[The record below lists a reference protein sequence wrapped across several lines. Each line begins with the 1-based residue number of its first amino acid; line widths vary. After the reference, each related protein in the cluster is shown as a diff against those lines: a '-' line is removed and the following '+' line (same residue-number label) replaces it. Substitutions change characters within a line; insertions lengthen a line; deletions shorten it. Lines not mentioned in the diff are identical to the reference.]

1 MTLNFLIFFLNL
13 QSSGMTGMLY
23 CMQFYSISLLYCG
36 YDKHDNQVGK
46 VFVCLFFL
54 QVEFIIEE
62 RQVGRELKAGIWR
75 QKPWRNTAYWFVSS
89 SWLCYL
95 SYTQGITT
103 HSCMNQEI
111 KKMPKQNPTGKIDG
125 HTLFPAVSS

>member
-1 MTLNFLIFFLNL
+1 
-13 QSSGMTGMLY
+13 MLY

-75 QKPWRNTAYWFVSS
+75 QKPWRNTAYWFVPLVGSVIF
-89 SWLCYL
+89 LIPRAL
-95 SYTQGITT
+95 
-103 HSCMNQEI
+103 
-111 KKMPKQNPTGKIDG
+111 P
-125 HTLFPAVSS
+125 HTVV